1 MPVAPSRDLE
11 NKVAVVTGS
20 SSGIG
25 RASAIELGRRGAA
38 VVLHGYRNLEGLQS
52 TARQLMIQ
60 RTEAR
65 IVLADLG
72 QMESCQRLVQSA
84 FAWKGHIDIWIN
96 NAGADILT
104 GHLAKLSFS
113 EKLEQLWNVDVKAT
127 MVLGRM
133 VGERMHEQVLTG
145 MRPVIINM
153 GWDQAQAG
161 IEGDA
166 GMLFGPTKSAVM
178 AFSQALAQHLTPKV
192 RVNCVAPGW
201 IRTKWGEGTS
211 DYWDERARTESL
223 SHRWGDAQDIAA
235 AIGFLASPTSDFIN
249 ATILPVNGG
258 QRCYAAS
265 KPYSGS
271 SPFNAADGQ

>member
-1 MPVAPSRDLE
+1 MAIAPARDLE

-25 RASAIELGRRGAA
+25 RTTALELSRRGAS
-38 VVLHGYRNLEGLQS
+38 VVLHGFRNLEGLQN

-72 QMESCQRLVQSA
+72 QVESCQRLVQSA

-104 GHLAKLSFS
+104 GPLAKLSFA

-127 MVLGRM
+127 MLLGRM
-133 VGERMHEQVLTG
+133 VGERMHHQVTMG
-145 MRPVIINM
+145 MRPVIINI

-211 DYWDERARTESL
+211 DYWDERARIESL

-271 SPFNAADGQ
+271 SPFNAVDGQ

>member
-1 MPVAPSRDLE
+1 
-11 NKVAVVTGS
+11 
-20 SSGIG
+20 
-25 RASAIELGRRGAA
+25 
-38 VVLHGYRNLEGLQS
+38 
-52 TARQLMIQ
+52 
-60 RTEAR
+60 
-65 IVLADLG
+65 
-72 QMESCQRLVQSA
+72 
-84 FAWKGHIDIWIN
+84 
-96 NAGADILT
+96 
-104 GHLAKLSFS
+104 
-113 EKLEQLWNVDVKAT
+113 
-127 MVLGRM
+127 
-133 VGERMHEQVLTG
+133 
-145 MRPVIINM
+145 
-153 GWDQAQAG
+153 
-161 IEGDA
+161 
-166 GMLFGPTKSAVM
+166 M

-271 SPFNAADGQ
+271 SPFNAVDGQ

>member
-1 MPVAPSRDLE
+1 MSVALSRDLE

-25 RASAIELGRRGAA
+25 RATALELGRRGAS
-38 VVLHGYRNLEGLQS
+38 VVLHGCRNLEGLQN

-60 RTEAR
+60 RSDAR

-84 FAWKGHIDIWIN
+84 FAWKDHIDIWIN

-104 GHLAKLSFS
+104 GPLAKLSFA

-133 VGERMHEQVLTG
+133 VGERMYQQVMTG
-145 MRPVIINM
+145 MRPVIVNM

-223 SHRWGDAQDIAA
+223 SDRWGDAQDIAA
-235 AIGFLASPTSDFIN
+235 AIVFLASPTSDFVN

-258 QRCYAAS
+258 QRCYSAS

-271 SPFNAADGQ
+271 SPFNAVDGQ